1 MDPDWFKSSLVLSV
15 WMCFPCLCGGHRLT
29 GDSKLT
35 VCVCLCVRACHRG
48 KSCVYSGWLTGDL
61 VDDERF
67 AKNQRI
73 PELMTKVFVS
83 LELKLYSIQ

>member
-1 MDPDWFKSSLVLSV
+1 MVQIQSGLCGFWV
-15 WMCFPCLCGGHRLT
+15 CFLCLCGGHRLT

-35 VCVCLCVRACHRG
+35 VCVCLSV
-48 KSCVYSGWLTGDL
+48 SVYEPVTEGNFALSFPFTL
-61 VDDERF
+61 DDERL